1 MPDVNECQICG
12 TSAPLI
18 PGLCDGVAGYRLIR
32 DPWAG
37 RPSFLDGNL
46 HFSCLAE
53 SERNS
58 VFFAEFTRMLQAGHE
73 EVDSL
78 DGTPPPLTRMGLG
91 MRQIF
96 SGSECCVFESGV
108 SDRWMVVKRTGPWF
122 RLRREDLADIERG
135 RTPLSPSEVAPY
147 RLPVDLV
154 SEVGDMSLP
163 ELLSA
168 LRLAERYAPAADL
181 ERVAYEFV
189 DYYAPKQ
196 LLEYVARAPLS
207 LPEEARGFLA
217 DYAKPYTP
225 VAFEDEERA

>member
-1 MPDVNECQICG
+1 MNECQICR
-12 TSAPLI
+12 TPAPLV

-53 SERNS
+53 SEKNP
-58 VFFAEFTRMLQAGHE
+58 VFFAEFTHMLRAGHE

-96 SGSECCVFESGV
+96 SGSECRVFESGV
-108 SDRWMVVKRTGPWF
+108 SDRWMVVRRTGPWF
-122 RLRREDLADIERG
+122 RLRRADLTDIERG
-135 RTPLSPSEVAPY
+135 RTPLSPAEVTPY
-147 RLPVDLV
+147 RLPMDLGGVD
-154 SEVGDMSLP
+154 DMSLL

-168 LRLAERYAPAADL
+168 LGVNGTGPQ
-181 ERVAYEFV
+181 
-189 DYYAPKQ
+189 PTW
-196 LLEYVARAPLS
+196 RAPQP
-207 LPEEARGFLA
+207 LPDEARGFLA
-217 DYAKPYTP
+217 NHAKTYTP
-225 VAFEDEERA
+225 VTFEDEKHA